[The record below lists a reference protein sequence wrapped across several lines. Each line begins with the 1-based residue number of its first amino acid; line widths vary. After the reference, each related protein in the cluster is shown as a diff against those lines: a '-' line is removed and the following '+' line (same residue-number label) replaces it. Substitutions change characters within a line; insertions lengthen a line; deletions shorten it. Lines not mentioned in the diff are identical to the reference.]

1 MSDARDLAATQAYG
15 NRVQREVIRADEHL
29 VEAVLVL
36 AASVKELAR
45 VIERSGK

>member
-1 MSDARDLAATQAYG
+1 MTSDSGLAAAQAYG
-15 NRVQREVIRADEHL
+15 NHVQREVIRADEHL